1 MAKTNLIYDVEDKPS
16 WGKTLVFALQQ
27 LLAIM
32 AATIAVPMIV
42 GNGMSTSAALFG
54 AGVGTIV
61 YLLFTKSKSPVFLG
75 SSFAFLGSMFA
86 AFAGAASMSIG
97 YLGLIIGAVFAG
109 LVYVILSLVCKFC
122 GTNWISKLMPAVVIG
137 PTVAII
143 GLSLSA
149 NAVANTF
156 GYSDTGAFAAS
167 GGEINL
173 HVSMCIIVGLVTLFT
188 VIATSV
194 FSKPKGFLRLIPFV
208 VGIGVGYLVAL
219 AITGIGYGVEKD
231 ALKII
236 DFGIFQNAGWD
247 KFVGGWCPEFTFIKA
262 FGSFSD
268 GSDFS
273 NFGAYLGT
281 IAVAYIPVAFV
292 VFAEHIADHKNLSSI
307 IGRDL
312 LEEPGLHRTLLGDGV
327 GSMAGAFFGGACN
340 TTYGESVG
348 CVAISGN
355 ASIRTIW
362 ATACMAIVLSFFLPF
377 STLLASIPTPVMGGV
392 CIALYGFIA
401 VSGLKMIQNV
411 DLGDNR
417 NLFVV
422 SVILIAGVGGFAMK
436 FVLPN
441 SAGEI
446 TLTEVACAL
455 ILGIIVNV
463 VVNLRKDKE
472 QANDTAAKPA
482 EEKVEE

>member
-1 MAKTNLIYDVEDKPS
+1 MATNNLIYNVEDKPS

-42 GNGMSTSAALFG
+42 NSVTGSQMSTSAALFG

-86 AFAGAASMSIG
+86 AFGGAASMSIG
-97 YLGLIIGAVFAG
+97 YLGVIIGAVFAG
-109 LVYVILSLVCKFC
+109 LVYVVLALVCKFC
-122 GTNWISKLMPAVVIG
+122 GTRWISKLMPAVVIG

-149 NAVANTF
+149 NAVANVF
-156 GYSDTGAFAAS
+156 GFSSTDAFAAS
-167 GGEINL
+167 GHNIDW
-173 HVSMCIIVGLVTLFT
+173 HVFFCIIVGLVTLIA
-188 VIATSV
+188 VIVTSV

-208 VGIGVGYLVAL
+208 VGIGVGYLLAL
-219 AITGIGYGVEKD
+219 GLTGLGYAMDKE

-236 DFGIFQNAGWD
+236 DFDIFKNAGWD

-262 FGSFSD
+262 FGAFGD

-273 NFGAYLGT
+273 KFGAYLGT
-281 IAVAYIPVAFV
+281 IAVAYVPVAFV

-307 IGRDL
+307 IGREL

-362 ATACMAIVLSFFLPF
+362 ATAALAIVLSFFLPF
-377 STLLASIPTPVMGGV
+377 SSLLASIPTPVMGGV

-422 SVILIAGVGGFAMK
+422 SVILIAGVGGFSMK
-436 FVLPN
+436 FVFPDA
-441 SAGEI
+441 SYIE
-446 TLTEVACAL
+446 LTEVACAL

-463 VVNLRKDKE
+463 IVSFRKDKKE
-472 QANDTAAKPA
+472 ASDN
-482 EEKVEE
+482 KVEESK

>member
-1 MAKTNLIYDVEDKPS
+1 MAKNNLIYDVEDKPS
-16 WGKTLVFALQQ
+16 WGKTLIFALQQ

-86 AFAGAASMSIG
+86 AFGGAGAYGTMG
-97 YLGLIIGAVFAG
+97 FLGLIIGAVFAG
-109 LVYVILSLVCKFC
+109 LVYVILALVCKKF
-122 GTNWISKLMPAVVIG
+122 GTKWISKLMPAVVIG

-149 NAVANTF
+149 NAVANVF
-156 GYSDTGAFAAS
+156 GYNDKNVFLATEGL
-167 GGEINL
+167 INT
-173 HVSMCIIVGLVTLFT
+173 HVFMCIIVGIITLLT
-188 VIATSV
+188 VIITSV

-219 AITGIGYGVEKD
+219 ALTGIGHATGED
-231 ALKII
+231 FLKII
-236 DFGIFQNAGWD
+236 DFSVFENAGWD

-262 FGSFSD
+262 IETFKDGNSFN
-268 GSDFS
+268 
-273 NFGAYLGT
+273 NFGPYLGSL
-281 IAVAYIPVAFV
+281 AVAYVPVAFV

-312 LEEPGLHRTLLGDGV
+312 LEEPGLHRTLLGDGI

-362 ATACMAIVLSFFLPF
+362 TTAIMAIVLSFFLPF
-377 STLLASIPTPVMGGV
+377 SSLLASIPAPVMGGV

-401 VSGLKMIQNV
+401 VSGLKMIQKV
-411 DLGDNR
+411 DLNDNR

-422 SVILIAGVGGFAMK
+422 SVILIAGVGCFTMR
-436 FVLPN
+436 FVLPGD
-441 SAGEI
+441 AGEI

-455 ILGIIVNV
+455 ILGI
-463 VVNLRKDKE
+463 VVNLIVNIGRKNKE
-472 QANDTAAKPA
+472 N
-482 EEKVEE
+482 EEPKEE